1 MTEARKLIDA
11 LFEPGDIVEIRSVR
25 PGHAGRVHDWYV
37 VGESGW
43 DAIEARLR
51 DANATDHAFFGANP
65 RSRAGGTKANDVPFA
80 RSFFADF
87 DRSTSGQKSCSVSEA
102 LDRLRDAMLPS
113 PTAVVSTGAGCHV
126 YWRLDDPIEDLDV
139 WSRTQKAIIKTLRTD
154 PAIHDAPRCMRL
166 PGFANVK
173 YGHRPVAQ
181 LVRADGRICY
191 PEYEFPQPLP
201 PRSVPTAAE
210 LAGVP
215 TGSMSVLSRR
225 FIEEGFT
232 LPDGRRATVF
242 AVACDL
248 AARQWTLEDAV
259 AAIMRQASRFDMDAS
274 EIDDIPRQI
283 ANAFAVPRSPILD
296 DPIRLV
302 EKAEE
307 PRKPNRLLS
316 LSDAIGMWREGHGQE
331 YVQIAPV
338 FKAIMPDGLARGQIV
353 CIAAAPGVGKTA
365 LALQLIV
372 SAVRIDPNCRGLWCL
387 GEMTPERLA
396 ERAVAQ
402 YGPVHMQDAK
412 DRVQH
417 AKDKAKELAAECG
430 ERLAVL
436 DSPLYVSDI
445 ADAIEFHKADVV
457 VVDYVQLVRHAKTRM
472 ADRRQEVDAVLL
484 DLRALALS
492 RKIALVLISNMS
504 KEASQRPSP
513 TALDI
518 GKESSEI
525 GFQSDVVLFGKASDF
540 GSDPERRFVEW
551 HCLKNRHG
559 AMCDVETWFLPHY
572 QTFGLDQMQIKDQG

>member
-25 PGHAGRVHDWYV
+25 PGHAGKVHDWYV
-37 VGESGW
+37 VGDSGW

-87 DRSTSGQKSCSVSEA
+87 DRSASGEKTCSVSEA

-173 YGHRPVAQ
+173 YAHRPVAQ

-191 PEYEFPQPLP
+191 PEYEFPEPLP

-248 AARQWTLEDAV
+248 AARQWKLEDAV

-274 EIDDIPRQI
+274 EIDDIPRQV

-307 PRKPNRLLS
+307 KRPKRTLTLR
-316 LSDAIGMWREGHGQE
+316 DAIRQWRERKDPRGISIGGMFQNLMPE
-331 YVQIAPV
+331 GLPV
-338 FKAIMPDGLARGQIV
+338 GQIICV
-353 CIAAAPGVGKTA
+353 AAPPGIGKTA
-365 LALQLIV
+365 LALQMVALALV
-372 SAVRIDPNCRGLWCL
+372 DDAELTAVWGM
-387 GEMTPERLA
+387 GEMTADRLA
-396 ERAVAQ
+396 ERIIAAQ
-402 YGPVHMQDAK
+402 GGVPMDDVRTRSRAALEES
-412 DRVQH
+412 DRV
-417 AKDKAKELAAECG
+417 AELIG
-430 ERLAVL
+430 DRLTL
-436 DSPLYVSDI
+436 LPDPLYVDEI
-445 ADAIEFHKADVV
+445 AETVQEAKAKLL
-457 VVDYVQLVRHAKTRM
+457 VVDYLQLVRGRQRGSE
-472 ADRRQEVDAVLL
+472 RRQEVDQCLR
-484 DLRALALS
+484 DLRTLAN
-492 RKIALVLISNMS
+492 RGEVALVLISNLA
-504 KEASQRPSP
+504 KGVTHLKRPDSI
-513 TALDI
+513 DV

-525 GFQSDVVLFGKASDF
+525 AYQVDLMLYGSRLEDGF
-540 GSDPERRFVEW
+540 GSGENAIEW
-551 HCLKNRHG
+551 QCLKNRHG
-559 AMCDVETWFLPHY
+559 PEENTTVRFVPELQVFQYRPE
-572 QTFGLDQMQIKDQG
+572 G

>member
-25 PGHAGRVHDWYV
+25 PGHAGKVHDWYV
-37 VGESGW
+37 VGDSGW

-87 DRSTSGQKSCSVSEA
+87 DRSASGEKTCSVSEA

-166 PGFANVK
+166 PGFANIK

-191 PEYEFPQPLP
+191 PEYEFPEPLP

-283 ANAFAVPRSPILD
+283 ANAFAI
-296 DPIRLV
+296 
-302 EKAEE
+302 
-307 PRKPNRLLS
+307 
-316 LSDAIGMWREGHGQE
+316 
-331 YVQIAPV
+331 
-338 FKAIMPDGLARGQIV
+338 
-353 CIAAAPGVGKTA
+353 
-365 LALQLIV
+365 
-372 SAVRIDPNCRGLWCL
+372 CRGRRSW
-387 GEMTPERLA
+387 TTRS
-396 ERAVAQ
+396 
-402 YGPVHMQDAK
+402 
-412 DRVQH
+412 
-417 AKDKAKELAAECG
+417 
-430 ERLAVL
+430 
-436 DSPLYVSDI
+436 DSW
-445 ADAIEFHKADVV
+445 
-457 VVDYVQLVRHAKTRM
+457 
-472 ADRRQEVDAVLL
+472 RR
-484 DLRALALS
+484 
-492 RKIALVLISNMS
+492 
-504 KEASQRPSP
+504 
-513 TALDI
+513 
-518 GKESSEI
+518 
-525 GFQSDVVLFGKASDF
+525 
-540 GSDPERRFVEW
+540 RR
-551 HCLKNRHG
+551 RSG
-559 AMCDVETWFLPHY
+559 RS
-572 QTFGLDQMQIKDQG
+572 GR